1 MREMHR
7 HSPEHVPEVY
17 LHDETMS
24 LVAMQYLA
32 PPHVIMRH
40 GILSGHVYSQVAAQ
54 LADLLACTLFR
65 TSLLAMP
72 ADTFRKKAAMYVNGE
87 MCELTEQV
95 RPRSVSTSGCGN
107 VLCVGVT
114 IVVSLAMSSAH
125 SEHSTT
131 GCGSVL
137 CVRVTIV
144 VSLAMSTACAASM
157 H

>member
-1 MREMHR
+1 MDSLREMHR

-40 GILSGHVYSQVAAQ
+40 GILSGYVYSQVAAQ

-72 ADTFRKKAAMYVNGE
+72 ADTFREKAAMYVNGE

-95 RPRSVSTSGCGN
+95 RPRSVSTRGCGS

-114 IVVSLAMSSAH
+114 IVVSLAMS
-125 SEHSTT
+125 
-131 GCGSVL
+131 
-137 CVRVTIV
+137 
-144 VSLAMSTACAASM
+144 TACTASM
-157 H
+157 HSLLRGRHTEQHSDASQHSTALK